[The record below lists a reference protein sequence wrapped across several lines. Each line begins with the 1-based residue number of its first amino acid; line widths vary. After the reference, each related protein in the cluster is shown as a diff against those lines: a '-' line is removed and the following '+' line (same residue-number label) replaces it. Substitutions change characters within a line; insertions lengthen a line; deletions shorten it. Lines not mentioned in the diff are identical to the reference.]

1 MNTTP
6 SVARKICFA
15 VPGSK
20 HYETADYLN
29 TQDSFANISITGTVC
44 HCRCEHCRGKL
55 LETMLPAATLQEFYT
70 QIDILAAKGCRGILI
85 SGGSDENGEVPLAP
99 FAPGIVYARQKGLKV
114 LVHSGIISKDT
125 AAALKQAGIDQVLLD
140 IIGDE
145 STIRDIYHL
154 KNSPEDYY
162 EAMKNC
168 YEAGLDFVPHVVV
181 GLNKGK
187 ISGEYRA
194 LEMIKKANPSVVV
207 IVVLKP
213 MRGTPMEDI
222 SPPAINEVACL
233 FKHARE
239 LFQRSIL
246 TLGCA
251 KPAGRYKEELEKIAV
266 DYHADVIAFP
276 SEKTIEYARAQG
288 LDILFKEECCSSCCQ

>member
-1 MNTTP
+1 MKQT
-6 SVARKICFA
+6 SQGLSKICFA

-29 TQDSFANISITGTVC
+29 SQDSFANISITGTAC
-44 HCRCEHCRGKL
+44 NCRCEHCRGKL
-55 LETMLPAATLQEFYT
+55 LETMLPAATLEEFYEV
-70 QIDILAAKGCRGILI
+70 IDGLAAKGCRGVLV
-85 SGGSDENGEVPLAP
+85 SGGSDEKGEVPLAP

-114 LVHSGIISKDT
+114 LAHGGIISKNT
-125 AAALKQAGIDQVLLD
+125 AAALKQAEVDQVLLD

-145 STIRDIYHL
+145 ATIRDIYHL

-168 YEAGLDFVPHVVV
+168 QEAGLDFVPHVVV

-187 ISGEYRA
+187 ISGEYHA
-194 LEMIKKANPSVVV
+194 LEMIKKADPRVVV

-213 MRGTPMEDI
+213 MRGTPLEDI
-222 SPPAINEVACL
+222 APPAIEEVASL
-233 FKHARE
+233 LKHARG
-239 LFQRSIL
+239 LFQRNIL

-251 KPAGRYKEELEKIAV
+251 KPGGRYKAELEKIAIDNRV
-266 DYHADVIAFP
+266 DVIAFP
-276 SEKTIEYARAQG
+276 SEKTVEYARKEG